1 MVFETVVVG
10 VDGSEGSRRA
20 LTWAAD
26 QLPSERGRLVVVHAY
41 HRPPGSEMFGIDPGH
56 TAKVVREMTQE
67 LETSWTQPARDVGVQ
82 PETRLIE
89 GSAGRVLEQVAT
101 EVAADTVVVGHD
113 ESRFARYL
121 LGSTTARLIYRG
133 THPVVVVGS
142 DHRTD
147 PLSGPIVVGC
157 AEPEQATVL
166 LNWAIDIA
174 EERGLEVVA
183 LRASNPDP
191 WIEGYYPI
199 DISALQEAARESLR
213 KTVAE
218 VVDSR
223 GTEVSVEDKLVEG
236 YALRSLEEASETASM
251 VVIGSHHR
259 SEVGAFLAG
268 SVTNHLPTLAHCPVA
283 VIPVAAIES

>member
-20 LTWAAD
+20 VSWAAN
-26 QLPSERGRLVVVHAY
+26 QLPSRSGRLIAVHAY
-41 HRPPGSEMFGIDPGH
+41 HPPPGSEMFGIDPGH
-56 TAKVVREMTQE
+56 KAKAVTEMTEQ
-67 LETSWTQPARDVGVQ
+67 LESDWTEPAREVGVE
-82 PETRLIE
+82 PETRLLE
-89 GSAGRVLEQVAT
+89 GAAGRVLERVAT
-101 EVAADTVVVGHD
+101 EVGADTVVLGHD
-113 ESRFARYL
+113 EGRFTRYL
-121 LGSTTARLIYRG
+121 LGSTAAKLIYRG
-133 THPVVVVGS
+133 THPVVVVGAG
-142 DHRTD
+142 HRTG

-157 AEPEQATVL
+157 AEPEQASVL

-199 DISALQEAARESLR
+199 DISALQEAARESLHR
-213 KTVAE
+213 TVAE
-218 VVDSR
+218 VVESR
-223 GTEVSVEDKLVEG
+223 STEVPVEDKVVEG
-236 YALRSLEEASETASM
+236 YALRSLEEASDTASL

-283 VIPVAAIES
+283 VIPVAALEA